1 MFIVYKLPQDAL
13 TLNITENDLPDFSI
27 YSRTKL
33 ADIEAAVSPEVACVN
48 ILSLALGFKVSQP
61 SHLTVNTYYQEEAID
76 VFVLPNALD
85 AWAFCKLGDT
95 VYLGY
100 SGGYA
105 GFYQQYCGLEE
116 LANSTWG
123 SLLGISLPVP
133 LGGDEAKLIR
143 SVEADYLSRD
153 TRVLPVV
160 FSNHVEHIIN
170 SKDLRSGIK
179 EGLEFLSLAEHSAY
193 SERVI
198 QTLSNLGFDSKV
210 LLGLSYNT
218 DRSIQTLVGK
228 LF

>member
-1 MFIVYKLPQDAL
+1 MFIVYKLQNDAL
-13 TLNITENDLPDFSI
+13 TLNVTENNLPDFSI
-27 YSRTKL
+27 HSRIKL
-33 ADIEAAVSPEVACVN
+33 ADKEENITPEVTCVN
-48 ILSLALGFKVSQP
+48 ALSLALGFKVVQP
-61 SHLTVNTYYQEEAID
+61 SHLTVNTTYQEEAID
-76 VFVLPNALD
+76 VFVLPFGLD

-105 GFYQQYCGLEE
+105 GFYQQYFGLEE
-116 LANSTWG
+116 LANSTWE
-123 SLLGISLPVP
+123 SLLGVSLPRTSDKV
-133 LGGDEAKLIR
+133 KLIR
-143 SVEADYLSRD
+143 SVEADYLNHAIL
-153 TRVLPVV
+153 TVLPDV
-160 FSNHVEHIIN
+160 FTNHVEHIIN

>member
-1 MFIVYKLPQDAL
+1 MFIVYKLQNDAL
-13 TLNITENDLPDFSI
+13 TLNVTENNLPDFSI
-27 YSRTKL
+27 HSRIKPLTNEEN
-33 ADIEAAVSPEVACVN
+33 ITPEVTCVN
-48 ILSLALGFKVSQP
+48 ALSLALGFKVVQP
-61 SHLTVNTYYQEEAID
+61 SHLTVNTTYQEEAID
-76 VFVLPNALD
+76 VFVLPFGLD

-105 GFYQQYCGLEE
+105 GFYQQYFGLEE
-116 LANSTWG
+116 LANSTWE
-123 SLLGISLPVP
+123 SLLGVSLPRTSDKV
-133 LGGDEAKLIR
+133 KLIR
-143 SVEADYLSRD
+143 SVEADYLNHAIL
-153 TRVLPVV
+153 TVLPVV
-160 FSNHVEHIIN
+160 FTNHVEHIIN
-170 SKDLRSGIK
+170 SKDLRSGII

>member
-1 MFIVYKLPQDAL
+1 MFIVYKLPQDTL

-27 YSRTKL
+27 YSRIKL
-33 ADIEAAVSPEVACVN
+33 ADKEEIIAPEVIGVN
-48 ILSLALGFKVSQP
+48 ILSLALGFKVGQS
-61 SHLTVNTYYQEEAID
+61 SHLTVNTAYQEEVVD
-76 VFVLPNALD
+76 VFVLPSGLD
-85 AWAFCKLGDT
+85 AWAFCKFGDT

-105 GFYQQYCGLEE
+105 GFYQQYLGLEE
-116 LANSTWG
+116 LTNSTWE
-123 SLLGISLPVP
+123 SLLGVSLPRTSDKV
-133 LGGDEAKLIR
+133 KLIR
-143 SVEADYLSRD
+143 SVEADYLNHAIL
-153 TRVLPVV
+153 TVLPTVYT
-160 FSNHVEHIIN
+160 NHVEHIIN
-170 SKDLRSGIK
+170 SKDLRSGII

>member
-1 MFIVYKLPQDAL
+1 MFIVYKLHNDAL
-13 TLNITENDLPDFSI
+13 TLNVTENNLPDFSI
-27 YSRTKL
+27 HSKIRPLTNEEN
-33 ADIEAAVSPEVACVN
+33 ITPEVTCVN
-48 ILSLALGFKVSQP
+48 ALSLALGFKVVQP
-61 SHLTVNTYYQEEAID
+61 SHLTVNTTYQEEAID
-76 VFVLPNALD
+76 VFVLPFGLD

-105 GFYQQYCGLEE
+105 GFYQQYFGLEE
-116 LANSTWG
+116 LANSTWE
-123 SLLGISLPVP
+123 SLLGVSLPRTSDKV
-133 LGGDEAKLIR
+133 KLIR
-143 SVEADYLSRD
+143 SVEADYLNHNIPS
-153 TRVLPVV
+153 LPVV
-160 FSNHVEHIIN
+160 FTNHVEHIIN
-170 SKDLRSGIK
+170 SKDLRSGII

>member
-1 MFIVYKLPQDAL
+1 MFIVYKLQNDAL
-13 TLNITENDLPDFSI
+13 TLNVTENNLPDFSI
-27 YSRTKL
+27 HSRIKPLTNEEN
-33 ADIEAAVSPEVACVN
+33 ITPEVTCVN
-48 ILSLALGFKVSQP
+48 ALSLALGFKVVQP
-61 SHLTVNTYYQEEAID
+61 SHLTVNTTYQEEAID
-76 VFVLPNALD
+76 VFVLPFGLD

-105 GFYQQYCGLEE
+105 GFYQQYFGLEE
-116 LANSTWG
+116 LANSTWE
-123 SLLGISLPVP
+123 SLLGVSLPRTSDKV
-133 LGGDEAKLIR
+133 KLIR
-143 SVEADYLSRD
+143 SVEADYLNH
-153 TRVLPVV
+153 TIQALPVV
-160 FSNHVEHIIN
+160 FTNHVEHIIN
-170 SKDLRSGIK
+170 SKDLRSGII